1 MVGADA
7 LVQGSLRRGVG
18 TRGAGFFGLRRRGR
32 LRVGGV
38 LCRGGRSRC
47 RRGRLLY
54 RRHDLR
60 GLLGGLR
67 RGCRGLHG
75 MGGRLSGSALR
86 DRDRA
91 GLVSCCGRLAAAG
104 SGSGLGCCGRCDRGA
119 HAVLPVPV
127 AAEPILLG
135 LGFRLAGGLA
145 LSLAALDLLQ
155 HGAALRGGVPRAARR
170 DDAAA
175 AGGIT
180 APGRGLLRCAGL
192 LFRGRGRWGGGRLA
206 GLHGGKGGLD
216 LGAGGALL
224 RHGAGDLEHLPGDVW
239 DN

>member
-1 MVGADA
+1 
-7 LVQGSLRRGVG
+7 
-18 TRGAGFFGLRRRGR
+18 
-32 LRVGGV
+32 
-38 LCRGGRSRC
+38 
-47 RRGRLLY
+47 
-54 RRHDLR
+54 
-60 GLLGGLR
+60 
-67 RGCRGLHG
+67 
-75 MGGRLSGSALR
+75 MGGRLGRLGSSALR

-91 GLVSCCGRLAAAG
+91 GLVSCCGCLAAAG
-104 SGSGLGCCGRCDRGA
+104 SGSGLGGCGRCDRGA
-119 HAVLPVPV
+119 PAVLPVPV

-192 LFRGRGRWGGGRLA
+192 LFRCRGRRGGGRLA
-206 GLHGGKGGLD
+206 GLHSGKGGLD

-224 RHGAGDLEHLPGDVW
+224 RHGAGDLEHLPGDVR

>member
-1 MVGADA
+1 MTCVGCWAGCA
-7 LVQGSLRRGVG
+7 A
-18 TRGAGFFGLRRRGR
+18 GAG
-32 LRVGGV
+32 
-38 LCRGGRSRC
+38 
-47 RRGRLLY
+47 
-54 RRHDLR
+54 
-60 GLLGGLR
+60 
-67 RGCRGLHG
+67 GLHG
-75 MGGRLSGSALR
+75 MGGRLGSSALR

-91 GLVSCCGRLAAAG
+91 GLVSCCGCLAAAG

-119 HAVLPVPV
+119 PAVLPVPV

-175 AGGIT
+175 ASGIT

-192 LFRGRGRWGGGRLA
+192 LFRCRAA
-206 GLHGGKGGLD
+206 G
-216 LGAGGALL
+216 AAGALPVCMAAMAASISAREAPFSAMARATSSISL
-224 RHGAGDLEHLPGDVW
+224 VMCGIIKVSERSSPRRLFGFC
-239 DN
+239 